1 MTALSIE
8 LPAVSLILPTMDRFD
23 SLANT
28 LSNLTVYDLKNMYNQ
43 VRGGESR
50 AIAIAHTDSCRCRP
64 KMWCLISARWSPRLG
79 KRLMTNL
86 GKHITTRLNAGR
98 SKLTGQRRGASS
110 TLMQEIAQGL
120 VTYYIILYNEIDIL
134 HRTFNL

>member
-1 MTALSIE
+1 
-8 LPAVSLILPTMDRFD
+8 
-23 SLANT
+23 
-28 LSNLTVYDLKNMYNQ
+28 
-43 VRGGESR
+43 
-50 AIAIAHTDSCRCRP
+50 
-64 KMWCLISARWSPRLG
+64 
-79 KRLMTNL
+79 MTNL